1 MVKVLQS
8 NLNVL
13 VEDRKTLPEQRLWKA
28 VLAQMLYD
36 ALSNFENKFINR
48 DEKKAAEFWLTHK
61 TKDFVDVCTHAGF
74 EPDYVLKKA
83 KQLINLKNLKQ
94 SGIVWNHER
103 TTKYEDNMSGM

>member
-36 ALSNFENKFINR
+36 ALI
-48 DEKKAAEFWLTHK
+48 
-61 TKDFVDVCTHAGF
+61 
-74 EPDYVLKKA
+74 
-83 KQLINLKNLKQ
+83 
-94 SGIVWNHER
+94 
-103 TTKYEDNMSGM
+103 